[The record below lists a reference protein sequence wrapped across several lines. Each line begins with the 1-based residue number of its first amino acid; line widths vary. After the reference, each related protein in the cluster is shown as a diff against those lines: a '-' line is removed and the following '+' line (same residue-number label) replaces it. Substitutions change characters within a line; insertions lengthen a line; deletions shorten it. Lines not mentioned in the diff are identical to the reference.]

1 MTNTGLLL
9 RLGLLLAAVHIVN
22 VALGGYLVRFGIF
35 PRDPSSLPFILT
47 APFLHGDWLHLGNNL
62 FGLAVFGTLTLLHGQ
77 AYFFKCSA
85 LIIVLGGLLLWAVG
99 RPSPHIGA
107 SLWIFGLWSLTI
119 ASAWFSRSFL
129 SLVIA
134 LAVLFF
140 YGGMVW
146 GLLPSDPLVSFEGHA
161 SGAVAGIVAAGTWA
175 RETRR
180 TTALEQTND
189 G

>member
-1 MTNTGLLL
+1 MTNAGLLL
-9 RLGLLLAAVHIVN
+9 RLGVLLVVVHVVN
-22 VALGGYLVRFGIF
+22 VALDGYLVRYGIL
-35 PRDPSSLPFILT
+35 PREPSSLPFVLT

-62 FGLAVFGTLTLLHGQ
+62 FGLAVFGTLTLLHGR
-77 AYFFKCSA
+77 AYFLKCSA

-99 RPSPHIGA
+99 RPSLHIGA

-119 ASAWFSRSFL
+119 ASAWFSRSVM
-129 SLVIA
+129 SLIIA

-146 GLLPSDPLVSFEGHA
+146 GLLPSDPMVSFEGHA

-175 RETRR
+175 RETRKA
-180 TTALEQTND
+180 TPLEQID
-189 G
+189 ES